1 MTSRYF
7 LRLIDFHDLFSL
19 NISFQ
24 LYLALHASLIKY
36 LDTCNICAPLQ
47 LIDFWKSFS
56 WLGRFQASVFDVSFK
71 WIYEGASRS
80 QFWIFVLSRD

>member
-36 LDTCNICAPLQ
+36 LDTRNICAPLQ
-47 LIDFWKSFS
+47 LIDF
-56 WLGRFQASVFDVSFK
+56 
-71 WIYEGASRS
+71 
-80 QFWIFVLSRD
+80 